1 MYPVSA
7 EYSTEMRR
15 TVREAQ
21 AHATVFLGVFDK
33 TASKDAELDV
43 PSATQYS
50 QPQNLIL
57 SPNITVS
64 YATFEGSGFRLDG
77 KQYLFLARFFVWSKR
92 YKLYSTTYGVSEWI
106 RTTEFLDDEI
116 ILTDHT
122 SVSKL
127 KYSNIKT
134 IKEKGNVVMI
144 FMNNNMALRLY
155 KDAFVE
161 GSWEE
166 CKEKINAMLK

>member
-1 MYPVSA
+1 MKN
-7 EYSTEMRR
+7 EYKITKKEMMSWAKEYHLHGAYNIILF
-15 TVREAQ
+15 VLWCI
-21 AHATVFLGVFDK
+21 VGIIGLGM
-33 TASKDAELDV
+33 
-43 PSATQYS
+43 
-50 QPQNLIL
+50 IL
-57 SPNITVS
+57 
-64 YATFEGSGFRLDG
+64 RLSLVGGDWIDW
-77 KQYLFLARFFVWSKR
+77 YLSILFLALAIFKLFFSRFLTWARR
-92 YKLYSTTYGVSEWI
+92 YKTYSTTYGVTEWI

-127 KYSNIKT
+127 QYGNIEK
-134 IKEKGNVVMI
+134 IKEKNNVVMI

-166 CKEKINAMLK
+166 CKEKLQSRLK

>member
-1 MYPVSA
+1 MKN
-7 EYSTEMRR
+7 EYKITKKEMMSWAKEYHLQGASNIILF
-15 TVREAQ
+15 VLWC
-21 AHATVFLGVFDK
+21 VVGLIGLGMI
-33 TASKDAELDV
+33 
-43 PSATQYS
+43 
-50 QPQNLIL
+50 IL
-57 SPNITVS
+57 LSLVGGDWVNWYLSI
-64 YATFEGSGFRLDG
+64 
-77 KQYLFLARFFVWSKR
+77 LFLSLSVFKLFFSRFVVWSKR

-127 KYSNIKT
+127 KYSNIEK
-134 IKEKGNVVMI
+134 IKEKNNIVMI
-144 FMNNNMALRLY
+144 FMNDNLALRLY

-166 CKEKINAMLK
+166 CKKKINVMIK